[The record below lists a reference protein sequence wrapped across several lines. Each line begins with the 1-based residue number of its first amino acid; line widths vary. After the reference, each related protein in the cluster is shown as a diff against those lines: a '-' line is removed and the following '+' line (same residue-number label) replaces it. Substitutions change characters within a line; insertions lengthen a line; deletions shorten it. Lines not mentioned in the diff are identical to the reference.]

1 MYDDIET
8 MNKKSENMRLV
19 CGIITGMARTETTM
33 IEMRMNSFGLSE
45 IKLSIIL
52 SGFPTEY
59 ICFLS
64 FLILYV

>member
-1 MYDDIET
+1 
-8 MNKKSENMRLV
+8 
-19 CGIITGMARTETTM
+19 M

-52 SGFPTEY
+52 RGFPTEY